1 MGTRLDN
8 LGTILAVAF
17 SAQTV
22 PLAPRVTIIELATTT
37 LLVEL
42 AAEGCGGLA
51 LEPLVQPLGLLAL
64 GSLRSERGG
73 DL

>member
-8 LGTILAVAF
+8 LGTILALAF

-37 LLVEL
+37 PLIEL

-51 LEPLVQPLGLLAL
+51 PEPLVQPLGLLAVAAFRT
-64 GSLRSERGG
+64 GW
-73 DL
+73 

>member
-1 MGTRLDN
+1 M
-8 LGTILAVAF
+8 
-17 SAQTV
+17 
-22 PLAPRVTIIELATTT
+22 TT

-51 LEPLVQPLGLLAL
+51 LEPLVQPLGLLVL
-64 GSLRSERGG
+64 GSLCSERGG